1 MIKFFGE
8 LAKMYQESHTEHRP
22 WGSFTVL
29 EDAGDCKVKRLTVK
43 PGGILSLQRHQHRS
57 EHWTVV
63 GGEATVRVHDEI
75 TVMRPGEH
83 VYIPQGAL
91 HRLENQGDQDVH
103 IIEVQVGTY
112 FGEDDIERLEDVYGR
127 A

>member
-1 MIKFFGE
+1 MIDFF
-8 LAKMYQESHTEHRP
+8 KRHTQMDTDDRTEHRP
-22 WGSFTVL
+22 WGGFTVL

-43 PGGILSLQRHQHRS
+43 PGGVLSLQRHQHRS

-63 GGEATVRVHDEI
+63 AGEATVRVADVTE
-75 TVMRPGEH
+75 VKLLGEH

-91 HRLENQGDQDVH
+91 HRLENHTHQDVH

-127 A
+127 K